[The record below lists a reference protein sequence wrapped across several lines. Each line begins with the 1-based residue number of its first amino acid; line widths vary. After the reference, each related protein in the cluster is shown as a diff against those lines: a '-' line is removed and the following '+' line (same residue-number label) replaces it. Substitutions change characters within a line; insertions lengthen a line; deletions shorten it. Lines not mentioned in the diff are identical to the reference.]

1 MNVLDG
7 RRFVGLLAREG
18 FSEAASPEEAGVI
31 LLNTCSVRDKAE
43 QKVYDRLGRL
53 AKLKR
58 ERPDTVL
65 GVCGCVAQQEGETTP
80 RAPAR
85 RSTSCSERDASRP
98 CRRFCAASRKRATGP
113 ARRASTRTKS
123 STRRARSRAS
133 WRTAPRS
140 RSSRAATRTARS
152 ASFPGRAGASAIA
165 GSRDVV
171 DESRR
176 LLGEGA
182 PGDRAPRTDR
192 ERVP

>member
-65 GVCGCVAQQEGETTP
+65 GVCGCVAQQEGERLLERLPQVDFVLGTGRIESPSVGSAP
-80 RAPAR
+80 RRGRGRPALRDRLRPGRGRLHAGRDRALGGVPR
-85 RSTSCSERDASRP
+85 RDHGHRGLQQELHLLRRP
-98 CRRFCAASRKRATGP
+98 PHA
-113 ARRASTRTKS
+113 
-123 STRRARSRAS
+123 RARAQSPAAATS
-133 WRTAPRS
+133 WTSPAACSPREPW
-140 RSSRAATRTARS
+140 RSSS
-152 ASFPGRAGASAIA
+152 SGR
-165 GSRDVV
+165 
-171 DESRR
+171 
-176 LLGEGA
+176 
-182 PGDRAPRTDR
+182 P
-192 ERVP
+192 